1 MIVII
6 VWNSELV
13 DVGDDLRANSLSNG
27 TPGQQRSIAELPL
40 QLSGAEGLRKDI
52 ILLTEQVQT
61 LTTSVSDIKS
71 KLLRIHAVTDSIA
84 ALGNELASDVSQQQG
99 ALLGNVTQL
108 ETLPSPAAEKG
119 NVSVSDGEDTDK
131 LVDATSTPLV
141 AMKEVTPTV
150 PVVQTQETIIGDGP
164 WVINLASLPHKADAE
179 RFVADAESKGV
190 VAGLYQVTVRG
201 KNYWRVHVHVP
212 GFATVAEAKAK
223 ASLIKEKLGLKD
235 TWVSKRWSFSQ
246 NAGPTCISRD
256 GLEFMFK
263 NSDNLVQK
271 RDACARVVAEL
282 NILAT
287 ALAREIATG
296 TQIDWRQLAVHARV
310 DGDEQVTLNGTG
322 HYLRLPLPTL
332 ASRRELLK
340 RARPWLAAKMEGRP
354 VTFVI
359 LNAGPLLD

>member
-1 MIVII
+1 MDWVKEKMYQARLQRNQVQAQGAVTAQGNNLRSDPAETTTRPSNFFTLTHKLPWLAGGMALGSMIVII

-27 TPGQQRSIAELPL
+27 TPEQQRSIVELPL

-61 LTTSVSDIKS
+61 LTTSVSDLKS

-99 ALLGNVTQL
+99 TLPGNVTQL
-108 ETLPSPAAEKG
+108 ETLPSPAAGKG
-119 NVSVSDGEDTDK
+119 NVSVSDGEDADK

-141 AMKEVTPTV
+141 AMKEITPTV

-164 WVINLASLPHKADAE
+164 WVINLVSLPHRADAE
-179 RFVADAESKGV
+179 RFVADAESNGV

-201 KNYWRVHVHVP
+201 KNYWRVHVP

-235 TWVSKRWSFSQ
+235 AWVAKR
-246 NAGPTCISRD
+246 
-256 GLEFMFK
+256 
-263 NSDNLVQK
+263 
-271 RDACARVVAEL
+271 
-282 NILAT
+282 
-287 ALAREIATG
+287 
-296 TQIDWRQLAVHARV
+296 
-310 DGDEQVTLNGTG
+310 
-322 HYLRLPLPTL
+322 
-332 ASRRELLK
+332 
-340 RARPWLAAKMEGRP
+340 
-354 VTFVI
+354 
-359 LNAGPLLD
+359 